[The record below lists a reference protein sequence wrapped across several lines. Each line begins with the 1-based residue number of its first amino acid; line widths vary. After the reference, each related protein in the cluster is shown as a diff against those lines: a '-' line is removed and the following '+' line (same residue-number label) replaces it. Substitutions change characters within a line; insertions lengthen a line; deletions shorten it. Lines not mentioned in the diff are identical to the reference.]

1 MLTSENADKA
11 VRVGQWVSI
20 AAPEIDQFLIRN
32 YVVEYAFHKDED
44 GNVVRTKIDK
54 ALRRFLKMF
63 EMIETAVSNGYFGI
77 NSFSMVDCFVAPILT
92 ATNMWPEGEEATRN
106 SILIRD
112 YLSQMSERQ
121 NFKNTVP

>member
-1 MLTSENADKA
+1 MLISENADKA
-11 VRVGQWVSI
+11 ARVGQWVSI

-77 NSFSMVDCFVAPILT
+77 NSLSMVDCFVTPILT
-92 ATNMWPEGEEATRN
+92 ATNMWPEGEEATLN
-106 SILIRD
+106 SIPIRD